1 MENVINKSST
11 HLLLGAEDMDSWLT
25 EILTATAPNAAKIV
39 ISVYEKLK
47 TLKDDEAD
55 RAILILFLAQI
66 IEQNNLM
73 NRKLDSANEAL
84 AILLKRTER

>member
-1 MENVINKSST
+1 M
-11 HLLLGAEDMDSWLT
+11 
-25 EILTATAPNAAKIV
+25 
-39 ISVYEKLK
+39 
-47 TLKDDEAD
+47 KDDEAD

-66 IEQNNLM
+66 IEQNNIM